1 MPYIQTRLS
10 LNLDETQKNSL
21 QSKLTNIVS
30 EVFSKPATYIM
41 TEIIDGRDL
50 YMAGNKLGEGAYISV
65 SLLGTTTKDKCNLA
79 TQKICNLLESE
90 YSVDGSKVYV
100 TYHPTDLWGWN
111 GMMF

>member
-1 MPYIQTRLS
+1 MPYIQSRVS
-10 LNLDETQKNSL
+10 LNLDETQKNNL

-41 TEIIDGRDL
+41 TEIDDNCSL
-50 YMAGNKLGEGAYISV
+50 YMAGNRIDNGAYISV
-65 SLLGTTTKDKCNLA
+65 SLLGTASKDKCNSA
-79 TQKICNLLESE
+79 TQKICDLLNNE
-90 YSVDGSKVYV
+90 YNIDGSKVYV